1 MLGLD
6 GRSEEASKS
15 GIALVVRFSPC
26 LGLKG
31 GQEMAWSRILQRGKP
46 AIGLGMIALMI
57 GLAFWCSTAAAQA
70 QQNTGQDL
78 DVLRVRPNFY
88 VIAGAGGNIAV
99 ETGPEGTI
107 VVNAGTAEAA
117 GRVIAAIKK
126 ATDQPIRYIIDT
138 SADRDFVEGNAALSK
153 AGRNIMAAGTEPL
166 GGELTRDAANAYPA
180 TIVSSEQVLSRMS
193 AFDGQKAAYPSE
205 AWPQETFPERR
216 KDYYINHEGI
226 QIYQEPAAHSDSD
239 SIVVFR
245 GSDVVVT
252 GDIIDATRFPV
263 IDIARGGSIQGEIDA
278 LNQIIDQSF
287 RPMPF
292 VFAEGGTTVVP
303 GHGRIYDRQDVVE
316 YRDMVVTIR
325 DIVQDMIKRG
335 MTLLQIKEASPA
347 KAYEREYGANS
358 GPWTTDNFV
367 EAVYNGLTVKK

>member
-1 MLGLD
+1 M
-6 GRSEEASKS
+6 
-15 GIALVVRFSPC
+15 
-26 LGLKG
+26 
-31 GQEMAWSRILQRGKP
+31 
-46 AIGLGMIALMI
+46 GLGMIALVL
-57 GLAFWCSTAAAQA
+57 GFALWCATPVAQA
-70 QQNTGQDL
+70 QQNATQDL
-78 DVLRVRPNFY
+78 DVLRIRPNFY
-88 VIAGAGGNIAV
+88 VIVGAGGNIAV

-117 GRVIAAIKK
+117 GRVVAAIKK

-166 GGELTRDAANAYPA
+166 GGELTRDATNAYPA

-193 AFDGQKAAYPSE
+193 ANGQREAYPSE

-239 SIVVFR
+239 NIVLFR
-245 GSDVVVT
+245 GSDVVVA
-252 GDIIDATRFPV
+252 GDIIDANRFPV
-263 IDIARGGSIQGEIDA
+263 IDTARGGSIQGEIDA
-278 LNQIIDQSF
+278 LNQIIDLSF

-325 DIVQDMIKRG
+325 DIIRDMIQRG
-335 MTLLQIKEASPA
+335 MTLPQIKEASPA
-347 KAYEREYGANS
+347 KAYEREYGAKS

-367 EAVYNGLTVKK
+367 EAVYQGLTAKK

>member
-1 MLGLD
+1 LSYIFK
-6 GRSEEASKS
+6 RWE
-15 GIALVVRFSPC
+15 R
-26 LGLKG
+26 
-31 GQEMAWSRILQRGKP
+31 
-46 AIGLGMIALMI
+46 AIGLAMVALMS
-57 GLAFWCSTAAAQA
+57 GFVFWCSTQAAQA
-70 QQNTGQDL
+70 QQNAGQEL

-88 VIAGAGGNIAV
+88 VIVGAGGNIAV
-99 ETGPEGTI
+99 QTGPEGTI

-117 GRVIAAIKK
+117 GRVVAAIKK
-126 ATDQPIRYIIDT
+126 VTDQPIRYIIDT
-138 SADRDFVEGNAALSK
+138 GADRDFVEGNAALSM

-166 GGELTRDAANAYPA
+166 GGELTRDATNAYPA

-193 AFDGQKAAYPSE
+193 AVNGQKAAYPSE
-205 AWPQETFPERR
+205 AWPQETFPDRR
-216 KDYYINHEGI
+216 KDYYMNHEGI

-245 GSDVVVT
+245 GSDVVMT
-252 GDIIDATRFPV
+252 GDIIDANRFPV

-278 LNQIIDQSF
+278 LNQIIDVSF

-325 DIVQDMIKRG
+325 DIIQDMIQRG
-335 MTLLQIKEASPA
+335 MTMPQIKEASPA
-347 KAYEREYGANS
+347 KAYEREYGAKS

-367 EAVYNGLTVKK
+367 EAVYQGLTGKK

>member
-1 MLGLD
+1 M
-6 GRSEEASKS
+6 
-15 GIALVVRFSPC
+15 ALSH
-26 LGLKG
+26 
-31 GQEMAWSRILQRGKP
+31 ILNRRKP
-46 AIGLGMIALMI
+46 AIGHGMIALMF
-57 GLAFWCSTAAAQA
+57 GFAFWSNPPAAQA
-70 QQNTGQDL
+70 QQNAGQEL
-78 DVLRVRPNFY
+78 DVLRIRPNFY

-99 ETGPEGTI
+99 QTGPEGTI
-107 VVNAGTAEAA
+107 VVNAGTAAAA
-117 GRVIAAIKK
+117 GRVLAAIKK

-138 SADRDFVEGNAALSK
+138 GADRDFVEGNAALSM

-180 TIVSSEQVLSRMS
+180 TIVSSEQILTRMS
-193 AFDGQKAAYPSE
+193 AANGQYPSE

-226 QIYQEPAAHSDSD
+226 QIYQEPSAHSDSD
-239 SIVVFR
+239 SIVLFR

-252 GDIIDATRFPV
+252 GDIIDANRFPV
-263 IDIARGGSIQGEIDA
+263 IDIARGGGIQGEIDA
-278 LNQIIDQSF
+278 LNHVIDVSF

-325 DIVQDMIKRG
+325 DIIQDMIKRG
-335 MTLLQIKEASPA
+335 MTLPQIKEASPA
-347 KAYEREYGANS
+347 KAYEREYGSNS

-367 EAVYNGLTVKK
+367 EAIYKGLTEKK